1 MKIVK
6 MRDGSAVQIM
16 TEALYQEQNQVM
28 VIYQELKNPFS
39 IFALEQEKFW
49 HMVDRMDKDCSCGGE
64 ETDVFKGRSEN
75 YSGMMDEQ
83 PEEKRYTSLIEEFLD
98 AETFHEKIEVLE
110 AQEEQ
115 IPEETME
122 LLALTLDV
130 VLEGNT
136 REMKYY
142 SLMQVL
148 RTRARF
154 EVER

>member
-6 MRDGSAVQIM
+6 RRDGSAVQII
-16 TEALYQEQNQVM
+16 TEAVYQEQNQIM
-28 VIYQELKNPFS
+28 VVYQELKDPFS

-49 HMVDRMDKDCSCGGE
+49 HMMDGMDAGYPHSGE
-64 ETDVFKGRSEN
+64 ETAVFEGRSEN
-75 YSGMMDEQ
+75 DNGVMDEQ
-83 PEEKRYTSLIEEFLD
+83 AEEKRHASLIEEFLD
-98 AETFHEKIEVLE
+98 AETYHKKIEILE
-110 AQEEQ
+110 GQEEQ

-136 REMKYY
+136 METKYY